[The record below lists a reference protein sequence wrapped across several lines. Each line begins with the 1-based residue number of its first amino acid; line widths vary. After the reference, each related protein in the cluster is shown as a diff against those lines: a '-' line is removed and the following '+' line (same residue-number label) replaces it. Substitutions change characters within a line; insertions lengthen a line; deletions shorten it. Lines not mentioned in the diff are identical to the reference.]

1 VLKVAKKECEA
12 FFGIGRWANSFLY
25 NRKLRHSVE
34 SRQERM
40 RSILWNWP
48 LGQFFFMRRGAQ
60 MKLLLA
66 QRAPRTRRVGGKS
79 SLLNSGFE
87 SQQSCDMGDG
97 LIIVRTWLHV
107 SAGLSELLLNLL
119 QSCTVNIRK
128 E

>member
-1 VLKVAKKECEA
+1 MLPCEQTCGEDNLENCSGSPA
-12 FFGIGRWANSFLY
+12 YLRSTLSKSGIFHLIGNYA
-25 NRKLRHSVE
+25 
-34 SRQERM
+34 
-40 RSILWNWP
+40 
-48 LGQFFFMRRGAQ
+48 RGAQ